1 MTNDNER
8 AIVYIVD
15 DDCDL
20 GASLARLL
28 NRSGYA
34 AEPFVDPRQ
43 LLTAYPAAPA
53 DCILT
58 DVMMGDLDGFRFA
71 DMVREID
78 PATSIIFMTAWPTVS
93 SAVDSIR
100 RYGGVDY
107 LEKPID
113 EPRLLAAIDE
123 GVAWSRRRRGQ
134 LERTARLTPRE
145 RDVFALLVRGLSSKA
160 SSTSVPR
167 PSKTIA
173 PRSPQRQEPVG
184 LLNSSSCPAKHDAL
198 RPSESPSTFAALF
211 SPL

>member
-1 MTNDNER
+1 MTEFSNR
-8 AIVYIVD
+8 GIVYVVD

-28 NRSGYA
+28 KRSGFA
-34 AEPFVDPRQ
+34 AEPFVDPLQ
-43 LLTAYPAAPA
+43 LLDAYAEAPA

-58 DVMMGDLDGFRFA
+58 DVMMGDLDGFAFA
-71 DMVREID
+71 DRLRQID
-78 PATSIIFMTAWPTVS
+78 PAAAIVFMTAWPTVS

-113 EPRLLAAIDE
+113 EERLLAAISE
-123 GVAWSRRRRGQ
+123 GAAWSRRRRLQ

-160 SSTSVPR
+160 IAAELALSPKTVEDHRAQIAAKTGTS
-167 PSKTIA
+167 
-173 PRSPQRQEPVG
+173 G
-184 LLNSSSCPAKHDAL
+184 LAQLIELAG
-198 RPSESPSTFAALF
+198 R
-211 SPL
+211 